1 MHLKMNE
8 VRRISLSYS
17 VSISQYNV
25 LCFQQISRVVFI
37 LSTTQVYHES
47 RLFSLIFF
55 PASFMVVKMNQLIML
70 VPKDLPCI
78 YFIDKYFLK
87 DRTMD
92 EINPHTTVP
101 HIMTE
106 GWAWSINP
114 SLWQP
119 RTMKND
125 FRKEKKKMSIRLEKE
140 EGKVHLKWRI
150 KQKKDW
156 MLSLFCELS
165 LQLLNYCT

>member
-37 LSTTQVYHES
+37 LSTTQVYHKN
-47 RLFSLIFF
+47 RLFCLIFF

-78 YFIDKYFLK
+78 CFIDKYFFK

-92 EINPHTTVP
+92 EINPHMTVP

-106 GWAWSINP
+106 GWA
-114 SLWQP
+114 
-119 RTMKND
+119 
-125 FRKEKKKMSIRLEKE
+125 
-140 EGKVHLKWRI
+140 
-150 KQKKDW
+150 
-156 MLSLFCELS
+156 
-165 LQLLNYCT
+165 